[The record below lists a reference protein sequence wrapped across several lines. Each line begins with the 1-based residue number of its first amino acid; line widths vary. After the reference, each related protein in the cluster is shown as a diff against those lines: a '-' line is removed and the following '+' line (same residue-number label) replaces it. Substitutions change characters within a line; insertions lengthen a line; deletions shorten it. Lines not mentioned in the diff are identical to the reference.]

1 MLAVV
6 ITGEQ
11 SVIAEQ
17 QHLAAAEIPDTSG
30 ILVPVQE
37 KVITLPKRD
46 IDFGITFFSDKQRG
60 LVSLESV
67 RHMIGFTD
75 SQRRTALLVHSVPAD
90 AVMFQFL
97 LHLPNQVQQIQIGQG
112 RISESFPA
120 LV

>member
-1 MLAVV
+1 MPAVV

-37 KVITLPKRD
+37 KVVPFTERD
-46 IDFGITFFSDKQRG
+46 IDFGITHFSGEQRG
-60 LVSLESV
+60 FITLESV
-67 RHMIGFTD
+67 RHVVGFTD
-75 SQRRTALLVHSVPAD
+75 CQRGAAFLVHSVTAD
-90 AVMFQFL
+90 AVVFQFL
-97 LHLPNQVQQIQIGQG
+97 LHFPDQVQQIQIGQG

>member
-1 MLAVV
+1 MPAVV

-37 KVITLPKRD
+37 KVVPFTD
-46 IDFGITFFSDKQRG
+46 IDFGITFCSDKQRG

-112 RISESFPA
+112 RISECFPA
-120 LV
+120 LA